1 MARALL
7 VIGILASIIFG
18 WHLYAAS
25 DVRRHA
31 EELRGRYGAS
41 SAENAVTVNPLS
53 DVVTIPI
60 GPPLSPGKSDNP
72 LEAFG
77 KALGAVVGGALGKAL
92 EPTFER
98 ELNLRARELYDL
110 YAIILPYRVKVPE
123 PPTGEST

>member
-7 VIGILASIIFG
+7 VVGILASIVFG

-31 EELRGRYGAS
+31 EDLRGKYGAAS
-41 SAENAVTVNPLS
+41 KDNPVAVNPLT

-60 GPPLSPGKSDNP
+60 GPPPTASRSDNP

-98 ELNLRARELYDL
+98 DLNLRARELYDV
-110 YAIILPYRVKVPE
+110 YAMLVPYRVKVPE